1 VKCGH
6 GAFMKSVDDART
18 LATSMVA
25 IGTHAGVRTEAL
37 ITDMDAPLGSAIG
50 NTLEIIECVETLKG
64 QGPSEV
70 ADVVLHIATRMVLLA
85 GRERDTEVAARSVED
100 ALRSGRALETF
111 RSMIQAHGGNP
122 RVVEDYAV
130 MPQAPDRELFRAPAT
145 GFVAALRAETL
156 GRASNVLG
164 AGRLKVGDPVDHAVG
179 LVAKVALGAHVA
191 AGEPLIELHHR
202 GGRGLERAIELC
214 RAAVT
219 IADEPPPARAKVLG
233 EVR

>member
-1 VKCGH
+1 MPAH
-6 GAFMKSVDDART
+6 
-18 LATSMVA
+18 
-25 IGTHAGVRTEAL
+25 RTEAL

-219 IADEPPPARAKVLG
+219 IADEPPPARARCG

>member
-1 VKCGH
+1 MP
-6 GAFMKSVDDART
+6 AQW
-18 LATSMVA
+18 
-25 IGTHAGVRTEAL
+25 TEAL
-37 ITDMDAPLGSAIG
+37 ITDMDALGSAIG

-130 MPQAPDRELFRAPAT
+130 MPQAPDRDCSGHRRLVSWPRFEPKRSDAPAMCWVQ
-145 GFVAALRAETL
+145 VA
-156 GRASNVLG
+156 
-164 AGRLKVGDPVDHAVG
+164 
-179 LVAKVALGAHVA
+179 
-191 AGEPLIELHHR
+191 
-202 GGRGLERAIELC
+202 
-214 RAAVT
+214 
-219 IADEPPPARAKVLG
+219 
-233 EVR
+233 